1 MATSATTAGASGSRK
16 LARGRSG
23 ARLEAPVVY
32 GLLVLVTLGLVAF
45 GLVMVYSASSARA
58 AISEGDPA
66 YYLKRQALYALV
78 GVMLFA
84 LLTRTGYRLLQ
95 RIAGPLLLV
104 SLSLLAF
111 VLVAGTTVN
120 GARRWLELGPV
131 TMQPSELAKI
141 ALAVWV
147 SAFLARKAAPE
158 SLGALLRPIGLVSG
172 VAALLVLAEPDL
184 GTAIAFATIVA
195 AVLLVSG
202 TPLRVMASAGALT
215 IGAVLLVSWLAP
227 YRRARLLTFLDP
239 WADPQGAGFQ
249 SVQAL
254 IALGSGGLFGV
265 GLGESVQKVYYLP
278 EASTDMIFAIIGEE
292 LGLLGTTALIAAYV
306 LFGYCGCR
314 IALACRDPFGKRLA
328 AGITAL
334 VCGQAAVNLCA
345 VLGIAPLTG
354 IPLPFVSYGGSSLIV
369 SLAAVGI
376 LLNIALT
383 DAGER
388 RASLRD
394 RSRGDGRPRAAGA
407 GGGGSAGR
415 ARRPRDLRRAAST

>member
-1 MATSATTAGASGSRK
+1 MAASAPTAGAFGSRK
-16 LARGRSG
+16 LARGRRG
-23 ARLEAPVVY
+23 NRLEAPVVY

-66 YYLKRQALYALV
+66 YYLKRQGLYALV
-78 GVMLFA
+78 GVALFV

-95 RIAGPLLLV
+95 RIAGPLLIV
-104 SLSLLAF
+104 SLFLLGF

-120 GARRWLELGPV
+120 GARRWLEVGPV

-184 GTAIAFATIVA
+184 GTAIAFAIIVA

-202 TPLRVMASAGALT
+202 TPLRVMATAGALT

-345 VLGIAPLTG
+345 VLGVAPLTG

-394 RSRGDGRPRAAGA
+394 RSRGDGRPRAARA

-415 ARRPRDLRRAAST
+415 ARRPRELRRAAST

>member
-1 MATSATTAGASGSRK
+1 MTAGATSAAASGKRK
-16 LARGRSG
+16 QAGERTG

-32 GLLVLVTLGLVAF
+32 GLLVLVTLALVAF

-66 YYLKRQALYALV
+66 YYLKRQALYALA
-78 GVMLFA
+78 GVVVFA
-84 LLTRTGYRLLQ
+84 LLTRTGYRFLQ
-95 RIAGPLLLV
+95 RIAGPFLLV
-104 SLSLLAF
+104 SLFLLVF

-120 GARRWLELGPV
+120 GARRWLEFGPV

-147 SAFLARKAAPE
+147 AAFLARKPAPQ
-158 SLGALLRPIGLVSG
+158 SLGALLRPIGLVGG

-184 GTAIAFATIVA
+184 GTAIAFAIIIGA
-195 AVLLVSG
+195 ILLVSG

-292 LGLLGTTALIAAYV
+292 LGLLGTTAVIAAYV
-306 LFGYCGCR
+306 LFGYCGFR
-314 IALACRDPFGKRLA
+314 IALKCRDPFGKRLA

-334 VCGQAAVNLCA
+334 ICGQAAVNLCA

-354 IPLPFVSYGGSSLIV
+354 IPLPFVSYGGSSLMV

-383 DAGER
+383 DAREG

-394 RSRGDGRPRAAGA
+394 RGRGDGRTRAAGA

-415 ARRPRDLRRAAST
+415 ARRPRELRRAAST

>member
-1 MATSATTAGASGSRK
+1 
-16 LARGRSG
+16 
-23 ARLEAPVVY
+23 
-32 GLLVLVTLGLVAF
+32 
-45 GLVMVYSASSARA
+45 
-58 AISEGDPA
+58 
-66 YYLKRQALYALV
+66 
-78 GVMLFA
+78 
-84 LLTRTGYRLLQ
+84 
-95 RIAGPLLLV
+95 
-104 SLSLLAF
+104 
-111 VLVAGTTVN
+111 
-120 GARRWLELGPV
+120 
-131 TMQPSELAKI
+131 
-141 ALAVWV
+141 
-147 SAFLARKAAPE
+147 
-158 SLGALLRPIGLVSG
+158 
-172 VAALLVLAEPDL
+172 
-184 GTAIAFATIVA
+184 
-195 AVLLVSG
+195 
-202 TPLRVMASAGALT
+202 
-215 IGAVLLVSWLAP
+215 
-227 YRRARLLTFLDP
+227 LLTFLDP

-292 LGLLGTTALIAAYV
+292 LGLLGTSALIIAYI

-334 VCGQAAVNLCA
+334 ICGQAAVNLCA

-388 RASLRD
+388 RALLRD
-394 RSRGDGRPRAAGA
+394 RSRGDGGTRAAGSR
-407 GGGGSAGR
+407 GGGGADR
-415 ARRPRDLRRAAST
+415 ARRPRELRRAAST

>member
-1 MATSATTAGASGSRK
+1 MASSAATASTSGIAKSARK
-16 LARGRSG
+16 GTRS
-23 ARLEAPVVY
+23 RLETPVVY
-32 GLLVLVTLGLVAF
+32 GLLVLVTLALVAF

-66 YYLKRQALYALV
+66 YYLKRQAVYALV
-78 GVMLFA
+78 GVIVFA
-84 LLTRTGYRLLQ
+84 LLTRTGYRGLR
-95 RIAGPLLLV
+95 RIAGPFLAI
-104 SLSLLAF
+104 SLFLLAF

-120 GARRWLELGPV
+120 GARRWLEIGPV

-141 ALAVWV
+141 AIAVWV
-147 SAFLARKAAPE
+147 SAFLARKPAPE
-158 SLGALLRPIGLVSG
+158 SLGALLRPIGLVGG

-184 GTAIAFATIVA
+184 GTAIAFAIIIG

-202 TPLRVMASAGALT
+202 TPLRVMATAGALT
-215 IGAVLLVSWLAP
+215 LGAVLLVSWLAP

-292 LGLLGTTALIAAYV
+292 LGLLGTSALIIAYI

-334 VCGQAAVNLCA
+334 ICGQAAVNLCA

-394 RSRGDGRPRAAGA
+394 RSRGDGRARAAGA
-407 GGGGSAGR
+407 RSRGGADR
-415 ARRPRDLRRAAST
+415 PRRPRELRRAAST

>member
-1 MATSATTAGASGSRK
+1 MAVGATSVAGTRRQLK
-16 LARGRSG
+16 RGGTG
-23 ARLEAPVVY
+23 ARLETPVIH
-32 GLLVLVTLGLVAF
+32 GLLVLVTLALVAF

-66 YYLKRQALYALV
+66 YYLKRQAIYALV
-78 GVMLFA
+78 GLVLFV
-84 LLTRTGYRLLQ
+84 LLARIGYRSLQ
-95 RIAGPLLLV
+95 RIAGPFLVV
-104 SLSLLAF
+104 SLFLLAL

-120 GARRWLELGPV
+120 GAKRWLELGPV
-131 TMQPSELAKI
+131 TMQPSELAKL

-147 SAFLARKAAPE
+147 ASFLARRAAPT
-158 SLGALLRPIGLVSG
+158 SLGSLVRPIGLVGG

-184 GTAIAFATIVA
+184 GTAIAFAIVIGA
-195 AVLLVSG
+195 IVLVSG
-202 TPLRVMASAGALT
+202 TPLRVMVTAGTLA
-215 IGAVLLVSWLAP
+215 IGAVLLVSWVAP

-292 LGLLGTTALIAAYV
+292 LGLFGTGAVILAYV

-334 VCGQAAVNLCA
+334 VCGQATVNLGA

-369 SLAAVGI
+369 ALAGVGI

-394 RSRGDGRPRAAGA
+394 RGRGDGGARAAGT
-407 GGGGSAGR
+407 GR
-415 ARRPRDLRRAAST
+415 GRGAEGARRPRELRRAAST